1 MHTHVTHVHIMQILC
16 LRLICMSRQ
25 PSATQLATRNAMLNI
40 MRLNGNLDLL
50 NIISVQRIIK
60 GAEAEESVL
69 GQQYQ

>member
-1 MHTHVTHVHIMQILC
+1 
-16 LRLICMSRQ
+16 
-25 PSATQLATRNAMLNI
+25 MLNI